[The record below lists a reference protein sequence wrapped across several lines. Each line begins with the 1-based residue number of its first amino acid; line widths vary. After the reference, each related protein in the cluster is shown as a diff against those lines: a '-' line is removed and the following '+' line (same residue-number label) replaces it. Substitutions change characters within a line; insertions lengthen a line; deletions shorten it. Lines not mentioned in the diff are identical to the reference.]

1 MQKRIDL
8 QVDEMNRKLKTISP
22 EALKSATRQA
32 DAMAESLKAERD
44 LSRVIVHVDMD
55 AFYAA
60 VEERD
65 NPDLKARLVVKILLV
80 AQADWSL
87 SPSVFSDTPFGGIHR
102 VSLVHGENFSG
113 QKINFFLAGTSG

>member
-1 MQKRIDL
+1 
-8 QVDEMNRKLKTISP
+8 MNRKLKTISP

-65 NPDLKARLVVKILLV
+65 NPELKVGLVVKIVLV
-80 AQADWSL
+80 AQADCPTTFIFCAHSERRWFSL
-87 SPSVFSDTPFGGIHR
+87 KLLITPSQFVKLTTCPHYIRRD
-102 VSLVHGENFSG
+102 N
-113 QKINFFLAGTSG
+113 